1 MIVALL
7 ASLVGAIASDLPAC
21 PSSGYFH
28 NCFGT
33 WTFENGQKYVGEFK
47 HNKRHGQ
54 GTFTKVNGDK
64 YMGDFKDGVPDGQ
77 GIFVLV
83 DGGKHEGEW
92 RDGKRHGPGTHTF
105 ETYGIVSVITGMYED
120 GKLIGPLEAGT
131 EDHSNDFEIISA
143 SSGSGFAVSA
153 DGYVITNHHVIDGCE
168 KELI

>member
-1 MIVALL
+1 MKNLSLKICLVIVALL

-92 RDGKRHGPGTHTF
+92 RDGKRH
-105 ETYGIVSVITGMYED
+105 
-120 GKLIGPLEAGT
+120 
-131 EDHSNDFEIISA
+131 
-143 SSGSGFAVSA
+143 
-153 DGYVITNHHVIDGCE
+153 
-168 KELI
+168 

>member
-1 MIVALL
+1 M
-7 ASLVGAIASDLPAC
+7 G
-21 PSSGYFH
+21 GYS
-28 NCFGT
+28 
-33 WTFENGQKYVGEFK
+33 EFFLD
-47 HNKRHGQ
+47 KRHGQ
-54 GTFTKVNGDK
+54 GTSTKVNGDK

-168 KELI
+168 KELF